1 MGERREV
8 RHGHAVTPPAPFVL
22 ADALPGL
29 PKLLA
34 SERQRHVRLGL
45 VIQSPSHRGGSAA
58 PSVTASWQ
66 GRRVVSCGLTS
77 PPYTRHPERLW
88 VIPMNDLEALEVRSL
103 LASHSETFLES
114 AQPWGASWSGLEPHI
129 QASLASFRQQHP
141 GAEILGIE
149 LQGSNAF
156 AATNI
161 DHHYYPGDDRTSP
174 RSSLE
179 QVAVRLD
186 VELNRWQKLVAAN
199 DRSYIPAMLATGAS
213 PEEVARI
220 RAADRAAQGLTPRHQ
235 DLAVSDIQQR
245 AEWRGPK
252 VLVSWLERPTFA
264 HSRSEERR
272 VGKEC
277 RSRWS

>member
-1 MGERREV
+1 
-8 RHGHAVTPPAPFVL
+8 
-22 ADALPGL
+22 
-29 PKLLA
+29 
-34 SERQRHVRLGL
+34 
-45 VIQSPSHRGGSAA
+45 
-58 PSVTASWQ
+58 
-66 GRRVVSCGLTS
+66 
-77 PPYTRHPERLW
+77 
-88 VIPMNDLEALEVRSL
+88 MNDLEALEVRSL

-220 RAADRAAQGLTPRHQ
+220 RAADRAAQGLTPRDE

-252 VLVSWLERPTFA
+252 VLVSCLERPTSA
-264 HSRSEERR
+264 HSDRLFGLAAEMLLTSSGNWSYSGPRHKLLAALDLPEEHWAGGDPASGYFGIRSPSPH
-272 VGKEC
+272 
-277 RSRWS
+277 SRHRIVEFFWA